1 MTLTAF
7 GLTVLACFIGCLAA
21 GIAFQFL
28 PFDEE

>member
-1 MTLTAF
+1 MTLTTFA
-7 GLTVLACFIGCLAA
+7 LTVLACFIGCLAA